1 MCVCVRER
9 ESDVDVDDSSFPFW
23 YVIDVSVWRMLLHR
37 CEETDYEMDVKT
49 HHKEEKVFDGTPKFD

>member
-1 MCVCVRER
+1 MCVCQRERER

-23 YVIDVSVWRMLLHR
+23 SVIDVSVWRMLLHR

-49 HHKEEKVFDGTPKFD
+49 HHKAKKSI